1 MKARRERILIV
12 AHDETLRANIRD
24 IFAHG
29 GEYTLAQATSFEEA
43 LSEVLLT
50 EFDLII
56 TQAHLPDLS
65 GLDLLTAVNGLRPQT
80 RVIIVDE
87 MLSAKGALAVF
98 RLGGA
103 DYLYQPLQMS
113 FLLMQAERQLEIK
126 RNLHKKPTP
135 VPNSP
140 PVGAT
145 LTRRQLNKISL
156 ELSQL
161 QQQTRASFTC
171 LLDNG
176 GNMLGFAGTL
186 DETALGALTQALE
199 SDYATLPTLAHP
211 SDKFHSVHYEG
222 QSLHVYM
229 VRVGNPYKVLLATVT
244 QPKAQSEFVWL
255 HSKRAIDNIYNL
267 LEGIPQVRG

>member
-12 AHDETLRANIRD
+12 AHDETLRASIRD

-65 GLDLLTAVNGLRPQT
+65 GLDLLAAVSGLRPQT
-80 RVIIVDE
+80 RVIIIDE

-126 RNLHKKPTP
+126 RNLQKKPAP
-135 VPNSP
+135 YSNGK
-140 PVGAT
+140 PVGTT

-161 QQQTRASFTC
+161 QQQTRATFTC
-171 LLDNG
+171 LLDNV
-176 GNMLGFAGTL
+176 GNMLGFVGTL
-186 DETALGALTQALE
+186 DEEALHALTQALE

-211 SDKFHSVHYEG
+211 SDKFHSVHYVGET
-222 QSLHVYM
+222 LHVYM
-229 VRVGNPYKVLLATVT
+229 VRVGNPYKVLLAVVT
-244 QPKAQSEFVWL
+244 QPKAQPEFVWL
-255 HSKRAIDNIYNL
+255 HSKRATDSIYNL
-267 LEGIPQVRG
+267 LEGIPQARS